1 MYDNMR
7 CDQIEPLKWRVSCE
21 VTGTP
26 FCLIGNFDRKS
37 KEQICTHKKQNTA
50 SMPHISYTAM
60 RANAVTYTDTAG
72 EL

>member
-21 VTGTP
+21 VTGPP
-26 FCLIGNFDRKS
+26 FYLIGNFDRK
-37 KEQICTHKKQNTA
+37 